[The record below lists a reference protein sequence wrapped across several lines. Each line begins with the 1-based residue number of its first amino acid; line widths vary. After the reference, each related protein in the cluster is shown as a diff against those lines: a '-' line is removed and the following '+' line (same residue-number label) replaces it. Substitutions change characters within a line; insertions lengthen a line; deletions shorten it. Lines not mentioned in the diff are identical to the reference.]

1 MAPVSLA
8 AYRFV
13 NDRIGFALAAGG
25 LGLVT
30 LVALAVYGAA
40 LHAVVAVALAAAFAF
55 ALSTALV
62 SRSTRHW
69 RRLLTRAEAETKRRI
84 ASSEQASLFSSR
96 VFLDRLSQECGR
108 STRYGL
114 DLTVLYLRC
123 DAVAVAHYGASDDA
137 AVKIVTTTAT
147 CLRSEDVVG
156 RLGELE
162 YGFFLPHTQRP
173 GAEVVLE
180 RIRGLGPLVETVG
193 LGVFREDGLERQDR
207 LQAARADA
215 ERRQRQAEVARG
227 WNQRTLVS

>member
-1 MAPVSLA
+1 MA
-8 AYRFV
+8 AYRFM
-13 NDRIGFALAAGG
+13 NDRIGFALAAAG
-25 LGLVT
+25 LALVT
-30 LVALAVYGAA
+30 LVSLAVYGAA
-40 LHAVVAVALAAAFAF
+40 FNAVFAIALAGAFAF
-55 ALSTALV
+55 ALSAALV

-69 RRLLTRAEAETKRRI
+69 RRLLIRLEAETKRRI
-84 ASSEQASLFSSR
+84 TSSEQSSLFSSR

-114 DLTVLYLRC
+114 ELTVLYLRC
-123 DAVAVAHYGASDDA
+123 DAVVLAHYGASDDA
-137 AVKIVTTTAT
+137 AVKIVTTTST

-180 RIRGLGPLVETVG
+180 RIRSLGPLVETIG
-193 LGVFREDGLERQDR
+193 LAVFREDGLEPQDL

-215 ERRQRQAEVARG
+215 ERRQREAEVARG